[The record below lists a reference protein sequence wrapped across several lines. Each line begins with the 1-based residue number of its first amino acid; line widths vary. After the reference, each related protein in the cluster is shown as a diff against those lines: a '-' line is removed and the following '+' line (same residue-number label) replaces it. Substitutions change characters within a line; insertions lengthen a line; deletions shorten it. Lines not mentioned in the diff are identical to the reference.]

1 MKIHRPGMY
10 EYGPKMY
17 EDGLGMDESKD
28 RNESIESLKLWYHL
42 LGLEINKNWG
52 GKQLHSYVNEL

>member
-10 EYGPKMY
+10 EDGPKMY

-28 RNESIESLKLWYHL
+28 RDESIESL
-42 LGLEINKNWG
+42 
-52 GKQLHSYVNEL
+52 EL